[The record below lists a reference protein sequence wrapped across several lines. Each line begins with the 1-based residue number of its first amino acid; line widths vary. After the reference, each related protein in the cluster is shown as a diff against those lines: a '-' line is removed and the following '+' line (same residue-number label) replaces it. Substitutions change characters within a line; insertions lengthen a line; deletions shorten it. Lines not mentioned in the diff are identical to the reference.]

1 LAQEENA
8 LPNQFLYLKVVN
20 FEVSTMS
27 QDSPEQGTLKIL
39 VVDDGLNPLLICLL
53 APLVPALLP
62 LFKTKICQCPAFLK
76 IFVTISKV
84 WQKICAL
91 YLR

>member
-1 LAQEENA
+1 LAQVENA

-39 VVDDGLNPLLICLL
+39 VVDDGLNPLLI
-53 APLVPALLP
+53 VSLLP
-62 LFKTKICQCPAFLK
+62 CLFSKLK
-76 IFVTISKV
+76 FANVQNILENLCKD
-84 WQKICAL
+84 K
-91 YLR
+91 

>member
-39 VVDDGLNPLLICLL
+39 VVDDGLNPLLIRPP
-53 APLVPALLP
+53 APPLPAPLP
-62 LFKTKICQCPAFLK
+62 LFKTKIC
-76 IFVTISKV
+76 
-84 WQKICAL
+84 
-91 YLR
+91 